1 MSKKSGTAVDEG
13 RHNLAE
19 TGEELSGFSEEHG
32 HQHPVRWAGLAAAVA
47 AAIAA
52 IGALRWRRSRQQPKS
67 RMERAWRD
75 VKRGAKGAGK
85 ETKRMAKSMKVRFS
99 R

>member
-19 TGEELSGFSEEHG
+19 TREELSGFAEEHG
-32 HQHPVRWAGLAAAVA
+32 HRRPIRWAGLAAAAVA
-47 AAIAA
+47 AVAA
-52 IGALRWRRSRQQPKS
+52 IGTLRWRRSRQQPKS
-67 RMERAWRD
+67 RMERAWHG
-75 VKRGAKGAGK
+75 VKRNAKGAGK
-85 ETKRMAKSMKVRFS
+85 DAKRMAKTMKGRFS